1 MGKSAKTGYWYWTPD
16 EEIDVIKP
24 FEHTIAISSIIAII
38 WNMRIRHDTQLF
50 CRLNTKSNQ

>member
-24 FEHTIAISSIIAII
+24 FEHTVAISSIIAII
-38 WNMRIRHDTQLF
+38 WNMRMI
-50 CRLNTKSNQ
+50 LNFFAG